1 MAAPLRSTLVAT
13 FVVAISSVGAV
24 AVARAAGVD
33 TVTGA
38 GIKVQV
44 DKARVNLKE
53 HRLEVKMWP
62 RSSKISLVVVGESG
76 ATLAEE
82 EQDFTGRP
90 AGSPLLVTWTPSNS
104 DEPVAKITIKA
115 GDERGY
121 IGLELLPWTVTIP
134 HDDVN
139 FRTASSDI
147 DAAEVPKLD
156 AAYTKL
162 GEILA
167 KDKDKKYRSITLFI
181 AGHTDTVGDG
191 ASNLNLSRERARSI
205 ASWFRKRGTR
215 IPIAYEGYGETAL
228 AVSTADGVDEPRNR
242 RVDYILSMD
251 EPTMKTNG
259 FKPAW
264 KRVK

>member
-1 MAAPLRSTLVAT
+1 MLCLAAAT
-13 FVVAISSVGAV
+13 AAH
-24 AVARAAGVD
+24 AAGVD

-38 GIKVQV
+38 GLKVQV
-44 DKARVNLKE
+44 DKSKVNLKE

-62 RSSKISLVVVGESG
+62 RSSKISVVVVGESG

-90 AGSPLLVTWTPSNS
+90 AGSPLLVTWTPSN
-104 DEPVAKITIKA
+104 DEAVAKITIKA
-115 GDERGY
+115 GDDRGY
-121 IGLELLPWTVTIP
+121 VGLELLPWSVNIP

-147 DAAEVPKLD
+147 DASEVPKLE
-156 AAYTKL
+156 AAYAKL

-167 KDKDKKYRSITLFI
+167 KDKDKQFRSITLFI
-181 AGHTDTVGDG
+181 AGHTDTVGDN
-191 ASNLNLSRERARSI
+191 ASNLKLSRERARSI
-205 ASWFRKRGTR
+205 AGWFRKRGTR
-215 IPIAYEGYGETAL
+215 IPIAFEGYGETAL

-242 RVDYILSMD
+242 RVDYILSND
-251 EPTMKTNG
+251 EPMMKTNG
-259 FKPAW
+259 FRPAW

>member
-1 MAAPLRSTLVAT
+1 MTVRSRSTLV
-13 FVVAISSVGAV
+13 VALCWLGA
-24 AVARAAGVD
+24 AASARGAGVD
-33 TVTGA
+33 TVTGR
-38 GIKVQV
+38 GLKVQV
-44 DKARVNLKE
+44 DKSKVNLKE

-62 RSSKISLVVVGESG
+62 RSSKISMVVVGESG

-82 EQDFTGRP
+82 EQDFTDRP
-90 AGSPLLVTWTPSNS
+90 AGAPLLVTWTPSS
-104 DEPVAKITIKA
+104 DEAVAKITIKV

-121 IGLELLPWTVTIP
+121 VGLELFPWFVAIP

-147 DAAEVPKLD
+147 DAGEVPKLE
-156 AAYTKL
+156 AAYAKL

-167 KDKDKKYRSITLFI
+167 KDKDKQYRSITLFI

-191 ASNLNLSRERARSI
+191 AYNLNLSRERARSI
-205 ASWFRKRGTR
+205 AGWFRKRGAR
-215 IPIAYEGYGETAL
+215 VPIAYEGYGETAL

-242 RVDYILSMD
+242 RVDYILSND
-251 EPTMKTNG
+251 EPMMKTSG

-264 KRVK
+264 KRIK

>member
-1 MAAPLRSTLVAT
+1 MAAPLRSTLV
-13 FVVAISSVGAV
+13 VAIFCLGAV
-24 AVARAAGVD
+24 AAARAAGVD

-44 DKARVNLKE
+44 DKTKVNLKE

-147 DAAEVPKLD
+147 DAPEVPKLE
-156 AAYTKL
+156 AAYAKL

-181 AGHTDTVGDG
+181 AGHTDTVGDS
-191 ASNLNLSRERARSI
+191 AYNLNLSRERARSI
-205 ASWFRKRGTR
+205 ASWFRKRGAR

-251 EPTMKTNG
+251 EPTMKTTG

-264 KRVK
+264 KRIK

>member
-1 MAAPLRSTLVAT
+1 MVVPLRSTLVAAMLCLAAAT
-13 FVVAISSVGAV
+13 AAH
-24 AVARAAGVD
+24 AAGVD

-38 GIKVQV
+38 GLKVQV
-44 DKARVNLKE
+44 DKSKVNLKE

-62 RSSKISLVVVGESG
+62 RSSKISLTVVGESG

-90 AGSPLLVTWTPSNS
+90 AGSPLLVTWTPSN
-104 DEPVAKITIKA
+104 DEAVAKITIKA

-121 IGLELLPWTVTIP
+121 VGLELSPWSVNIP

-147 DAAEVPKLD
+147 DASEVPKLE
-156 AAYTKL
+156 AAYAKL

-167 KDKDKKYRSITLFI
+167 KDKDKQFRSITLFI
-181 AGHTDTVGDG
+181 AGHTDTVGDN
-191 ASNLNLSRERARSI
+191 ASNLKLSRERARSI
-205 ASWFRKRGTR
+205 AAWFRKRGAR
-215 IPIAYEGYGETAL
+215 LPIAYEGYGETAL

-251 EPTMKTNG
+251 EPTMTTTG
-259 FKPAW
+259 FRPAW